1 MNHSPDRGVPMPDS
15 RCELTDLVLAHFL
28 DGALDDLT
36 VTQAEELAL
45 HREECSVCREALARA
60 RRLDALLAAS
70 VDDHDTTRRLGERF
84 DAMLERALAVDS
96 QPTIAPEPARGSRF
110 AKATLRAA
118 ALVLVGVFVSRWWSS
133 REAGTPPKSAPT
145 TAPIAVQDAAETAV
159 HTAAPTALE
168 SSRWD
173 ELDRSLVAGLSP
185 AFELGDHVVR
195 RSPRREPT
203 VEQRLHNLQVA
214 LSSSW
219 LPYLS
224 AGLGALRPSLGDVRS
239 VLASRFVAD
248 CSSTGAWDRASAL
261 LVAPSTAPAVAA
273 HLAKDLARSEG
284 FVASLRSRLRG
295 GDETVMRAAV
305 RLQSASLDE
314 ELLLFARG
322 DEMRSE
328 ALIAALRESS
338 VRRGRAVLL
347 SRLIE
352 HSLARGTEVDE
363 LERFARVFSGLDRSD
378 TAELLHALDR
388 SRSVMER
395 RTYLLALGALGH
407 ADAASSLLRVL
418 TGSRIDE
425 AELAA
430 WALGRLPLGCED
442 VSGARFDPRRRA
454 LLFAA
459 RSSRGEPAMRAIVE
473 SLILSS
479 EEADFLRGGAF
490 RPQQIAIA
498 ARLFRRVAAS
508 RD

>member
-1 MNHSPDRGVPMPDS
+1 MHDN

-45 HREECSVCREALARA
+45 HREECGVCRDALARA

-70 VDDHDTTRRLGERF
+70 VDDHDSTRQLGERF

-96 QPTIAPEPARGSRF
+96 QPTIAPESARGSRF
-110 AKATLRAA
+110 ATATLRAA
-118 ALVLVGVFVSRWWSS
+118 ALVMVGVFVSRWWSS
-133 REAGTPPKSAPT
+133 REDGVTPKSAPT
-145 TAPIAVQDAAETAV
+145 TAPIAVQDAAEPPV
-159 HTAAPTALE
+159 PTAAPTELE

-173 ELDRSLVAGLSP
+173 ELDRALVAGLSP
-185 AFELGDHVVR
+185 AFELTDHALR

-203 VEQRLHNLQVA
+203 VEQRLHAVEAA

-219 LPYLS
+219 LPYLA
-224 AGLGALRPSLGDVRS
+224 AGLVAARPSFGDVRW
-239 VLASRFVAD
+239 VLARRFVAD
-248 CSSTGAWDRASAL
+248 CSATGAWDRASAL
-261 LVAPSTAPAVAA
+261 LVAPSTSHCLAA
-273 HLAKDLARSEG
+273 NLAEDLARSEG

-295 GDETVMRAAV
+295 GDQMAVRAAV
-305 RLQSASLDE
+305 PLQSASLDE
-314 ELLLFARG
+314 ELLVFARG
-322 DEMRSE
+322 DELRSE
-328 ALIAALRESS
+328 ALIAALREP
-338 VRRGRAVLL
+338 VERRGRAVLL

-352 HSLARGTEVDE
+352 HSLARGGEVDE

-407 ADAASSLLRVL
+407 ADAANSLLRVL

-442 VSGARFDPRRRA
+442 VSDARFDPRRRA

-459 RSSRGEPAMRAIVE
+459 RSSRGEPAMRAVVE